1 MWLERTAQGAEQQ
14 DLRPGRRGVKERTG
28 GEDCQPISKD
38 TGFYSE
44 MRTHLKVLSTGWHG
58 VT

>member
-1 MWLERTAQGAEQQ
+1 MQGAEQR

-28 GEDCQPISKD
+28 GEGRQPISKGV
-38 TGFYSE
+38 GFYSE

-58 VT
+58 AT